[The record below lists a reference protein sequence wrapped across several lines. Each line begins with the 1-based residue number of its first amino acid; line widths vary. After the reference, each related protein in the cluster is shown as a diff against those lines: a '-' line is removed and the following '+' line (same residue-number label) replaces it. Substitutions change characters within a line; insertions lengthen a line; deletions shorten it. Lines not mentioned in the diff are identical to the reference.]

1 MCIKNTGSQ
10 RTHPHYEQCVDAFL
24 WREPRRT
31 THGRVNNGASFASC
45 PASHSPSSIAA
56 VICKNREQAMARGKR
71 KKERGGEAEASTARS
86 GLAATLLITF
96 YYNVLVGVIFMVF
109 AMLNDFFMCPAIFSL
124 FLPLFSS
131 FFSRCCLC

>member
-1 MCIKNTGSQ
+1 M
-10 RTHPHYEQCVDAFL
+10 DAFL

-31 THGRVNNGASFASC
+31 TRGRVNNGASLLYVQL
-45 PASHSPSSIAA
+45 PAHRRRLPLSYAKIEST
-56 VICKNREQAMARGKR
+56 ARGER
-71 KKERGGEAEASTARS
+71 KSRGREGEAEASTARS

-124 FLPLFSS
+124 LPPSLLSS
-131 FFSRCCLC
+131 FVVVVYADCVGFAFRLRS

>member
-1 MCIKNTGSQ
+1 
-10 RTHPHYEQCVDAFL
+10 
-24 WREPRRT
+24 
-31 THGRVNNGASFASC
+31 
-45 PASHSPSSIAA
+45 
-56 VICKNREQAMARGKR
+56 MARGKR

-124 FLPLFSS
+124 LPLSLS
-131 FFSRCCLC
+131 FLVVVYADCVGFAFRLRS